1 VIIMDL
7 EKVLNNLQN
16 ECNILYKEYGASDDV
31 IQLQVAINNLRNSFN
46 IPDENEMTTSNEG
59 FVQ

>member
-1 VIIMDL
+1 MIIMDL